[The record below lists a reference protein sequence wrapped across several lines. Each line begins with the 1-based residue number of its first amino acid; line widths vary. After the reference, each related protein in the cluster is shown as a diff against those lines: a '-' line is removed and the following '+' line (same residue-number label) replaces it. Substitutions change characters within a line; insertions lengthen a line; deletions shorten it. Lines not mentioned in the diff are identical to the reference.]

1 MSITYGEANEQL
13 AELLSYQRFPIVVP
27 KPVAPELGC
36 HEEVL
41 FRDIGLAIEV
51 RNGAGEG
58 NRSKLAAGVGLGF
71 LAYLHEK
78 FTLL

>member
-41 FRDIGLAIEV
+41 FRDVGLAIEV

-58 NRSKLAAGVGLGF
+58 NRAKLAAGVGLGF